1 MAAEPEPAPAAAAAA
16 ADEEEE
22 DDDDDLLGFNLFEG
36 ETPKI
41 VREFNDL
48 GGGISLSVT
57 CLDEEPIGVQSGQL
71 LWPAAP
77 ALCRHLIASW
87 ESLRGVSAAG
97 AERGREQ
104 AVLELGAGCGMV
116 GITAAKLGCSRVV
129 MTDRDLGALE
139 LIEQNVSAAKVDASC
154 TVLPLSWHA
163 HAQAR
168 PTAESTG
175 AASGGGSGS
184 NDGGLAE
191 HAVVLQ
197 AAGAAGGEE
206 AEGEAEGQQGYPLI
220 VAADVIYALEV
231 VSMLF
236 GSVNTL
242 LATVPTAAGEEVGA
256 PAPLFLMCQSFGYD
270 DATEAEIDRCSVA
283 AGLRREVLIDQLQ
296 EDEEEV
302 EGGAVKIQAFTRE
315 PPPALA

>member
-1 MAAEPEPAPAAAAAA
+1 MAAEPEPAPAP

-22 DDDDDLLGFNLFEG
+22 DDDDLLGFNLFEG

-87 ESLRGVSAAG
+87 ESLRGFSAAAAAAG

-139 LIEQNVSAAKVDASC
+139 LIEQNVSAAEVDASC

-163 HAQAR
+163 HAKAR

-197 AAGAAGGEE
+197 AAAAGG
-206 AEGEAEGQQGYPLI
+206 EGEAEGQQGYPLI

-296 EDEEEV
+296 LQEDEEEEEV

>member
-1 MAAEPEPAPAAAAAA
+1 MAAEPEPAPAP

-22 DDDDDLLGFNLFEG
+22 DDDDLLGFNLFEG

-139 LIEQNVSAAKVDASC
+139 LIEQNGSAAKVDASC

-197 AAGAAGGEE
+197 AAAAGG
-206 AEGEAEGQQGYPLI
+206 EGEAEGQQSYPLI

-236 GSVNTL
+236 GSVDAL
-242 LATVPTAAGEEVGA
+242 LATVTTAAGEEVGA
-256 PAPLFLMCQSFGYD
+256 RAPLFLMCQSFGYD